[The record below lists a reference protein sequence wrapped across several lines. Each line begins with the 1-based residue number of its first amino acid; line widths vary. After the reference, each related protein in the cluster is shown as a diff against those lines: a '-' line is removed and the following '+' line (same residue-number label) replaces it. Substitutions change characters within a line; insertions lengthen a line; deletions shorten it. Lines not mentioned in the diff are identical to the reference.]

1 VGFARSGSLNGSS
14 HPSRPP
20 SPPRAGG
27 TFRALAHRDFR
38 LLWGGLVVSAVGT
51 WMQIVAQ
58 ALLVLDISHGSA
70 LALGAVSL
78 AQAFA
83 FFVFSLFGG
92 AVADRVDK
100 RRLLLITQSLCMV
113 FAVLLGV
120 LTATHAVRVW
130 MVVALAFLQ
139 GTALSFDQP
148 TRAALV
154 PELVP
159 KEELLNALSLQSII
173 FTGAS
178 AVGPALAGIALPSIG
193 YAGNFFANGLSYLAV
208 LGALW
213 AIRAP
218 HRSTPARTPSPQA
231 IRESL
236 DAVRKDAALPWIL
249 LVYGALLFF
258 GPSAPLLLPVMSARI
273 LHLDPVHLGILFAAS
288 GAGAVAGGL
297 GLASTGNPARKGRI
311 VVFAAL
317 SWCVSLAAFAG
328 ARSFPA
334 SLASLLFVGAC
345 SAVVTAT
352 SITLMQTRVPP
363 NMRGRVMSLNTLLIM
378 GVRPLGDFL
387 AASVIAGAGPVFAA
401 AASAVVVALVA
412 AAVLAHPAVRAA

>member
-1 VGFARSGSLNGSS
+1 MGRPRSRSLNRT
-14 HPSRPP
+14 SRAP
-20 SPPRAGG
+20 AA
-27 TFRALAHRDFR
+27 FRALAHRDFR
-38 LLWGGLVVSAVGT
+38 LLWGGLIVSAIGT

-78 AQAFA
+78 AQALA
-83 FFVFSLFGG
+83 FFVFALFGG

-100 RRLLLITQSLCMV
+100 RRLLLATQSLCMV
-113 FAVLLGV
+113 FAALLGV

-130 MVVALAFLQ
+130 MVVALAFAQ

-159 KEELLNALSLQSII
+159 KDELLNALSLQSII

-178 AVGPALAGIALPSIG
+178 AVGPALAGIALSSIG
-193 YAGNFFANGLSYLAV
+193 YAGNFFLNAASYVAV
-208 LGALW
+208 LGALS
-213 AIRAP
+213 AIRARHQP
-218 HRSTPARTPSPQA
+218 TPGRTPNPRA

-236 DAVRKDAALPWIL
+236 DAVRKDVALPWIL
-249 LVYGALLFF
+249 FVYGALLFF
-258 GPSAPLLLPVMSARI
+258 GPSPPLLLPVMSARI
-273 LHLDPVHLGILFAAS
+273 LHLDPVHLGVLFAAG

-297 GLASTGNPARKGRI
+297 GLASSGNPPHKGRI
-311 VVFAAL
+311 VAVGAL
-317 SWCVSLAAFAG
+317 AWCIALASFAG
-328 ARSFPA
+328 ARSFAA
-334 SLASLLFVGAC
+334 SLVALLVVGAC
-345 SAVVTAT
+345 GAVVTAT

-363 NMRGRVMSLNTLLIM
+363 KMRGRVMSLNTLLIM

-387 AASVIAGAGPVFAA
+387 AASVIAAAGPVFTT

-412 AAVLAHPAVRAA
+412 AAVLAHRAVRAA